1 MQASSER
8 TWQVRLALM
17 LIIGVAAAAACVV
30 ALMLWKAPVASAQDE
45 GNDPTGANFVVSCGF
60 HHRAQVDPIV
70 NPGPSGTNPDTGLP
84 VTPSAHM
91 HDFFGNTTTD
101 SDSTYGTLRAGGT
114 TCNKPEDKAA
124 YWHPTVSWTPTR
136 GKPKTLQASQTFFYY
151 RAGLKTPADV
161 QPFPALDTTDPPDG
175 QLDDGLKVVTV
186 QGHKVEW
193 RCQGGTF
200 SPTPPTQCGDNATL
214 VVRTFFPDCLA
225 VRKDANGQPIIDPTT
240 GKQIP
245 LLDTDPND
253 PNAIQHRSHMVDA
266 TSAKCP
272 SDHPYPVPRL
282 QTNFLFKDTILTKK
296 GHVTLSSD
304 HQGDPP
310 GSTMHVD
317 FFNAWD
323 QAKLQDLVAR
333 CINPGPFSAT
343 KPKPADC
350 G

>member
-8 TWQVRLALM
+8 PWQVRLALM

-45 GNDPTGANFVVSCGF
+45 GGDPTGANFVVSCRF

-114 TCNKPEDKAA
+114 TCSKPEDKAA

-161 QPFPALDTTDPPDG
+161 QPFPALDTNGDG
-175 QLDDGLKVVTV
+175 QLDDGLKIVTV

-214 VVRTFFPDCLA
+214 VVRIFFPDCLA
-225 VRKDANGQPIIDPTT
+225 VDST
-240 GKQIP
+240 GKP
-245 LLDTDPND
+245 LTDTDPND

-282 QTNFLFKDTILTKK
+282 QTNFLIKSSQLTTR
-296 GHVTLSSD
+296 GQPTLSS
-304 HQGDPP
+304 GDY
-310 GSTMHVD
+310 STMHVD
-317 FFNAWD
+317 FFNAW
-323 QAKLQDLVAR
+323 QAGTLEDLVAR
-333 CINPGPFSAT
+333 CINKAPFTAT
-343 KPKPADC
+343 NPKPTDC

>member
-1 MQASSER
+1 
-8 TWQVRLALM
+8 M
-17 LIIGVAAAAACVV
+17 LIVGVAAAAACVV

-45 GNDPTGANFVVSCGF
+45 GGDPTGANFVVSCGF
-60 HHRAQVDPIV
+60 TGIDKRAAVDPIV
-70 NPGPSGTNPDTGLP
+70 DFGKPGQ
-84 VTPSAHM
+84 HM
-91 HDFFGNTTTD
+91 HDFYGNTTTNAN
-101 SDSTYGTLRAGGT
+101 STYGTLRAGGT

-124 YWHPTVSWTPTR
+124 YWIPTVTWTPTR
-136 GKPKTLQASQTFFYY
+136 GTPKTLTASQTFFYY
-151 RAGLKTPADV
+151 RAGLKAPADV

-175 QLDDGLKVVTV
+175 QLDDGLKIVTV
-186 QGHKVEW
+186 KGHKVEW

-214 VVRTFFPDCLA
+214 VVRIFFPDCLA

-245 LLDTDPND
+245 LLDSPD
-253 PNAIQHRSHMVDA
+253 HRSHMVDA
-266 TSAKCP
+266 TSAECP
-272 SDHPYPVPRL
+272 IDYPYPVPRL

-304 HQGDPP
+304 HQGDRP

-323 QAKLQDLVAR
+323 QPKLEDLVAR
-333 CINPGPFSAT
+333 CINKGPFSASN
-343 KPKPADC
+343 PKPADC
-350 G
+350 S